1 MPETEE
7 VRKMYL
13 KSHKDYDPGEQ
24 KVRPYDWPVDPT
36 DFRFGKV
43 EKNPVYNEIKQIM
56 SAEAHSEA
64 MPQTVFVKS
73 HLHDY
78 LDKKDDKLGK
88 GMNLG
93 QKQFPPDRVFG
104 VRVQGNDWD
113 AGKCLKGEANEY
125 EVRPDDNLGKTNKY
139 GFRNITKEGDENRV
153 FGVPTIR
160 YDIPKPIQQS
170 VADPNVLP
178 LPLRTTQTRQLQSS
192 CCSRSNFPAS
202 E

>member
-7 VRKMYL
+7 VRQMYL

-24 KVRPYDWPVDPT
+24 KLRPYNWPVDPT

-43 EKNPVYNEIKQIM
+43 EKNPVHKEMNQIL
-56 SAEAHSEA
+56 SPEANSEA

-73 HLHDY
+73 NLQDY

-104 VRVQGNDWD
+104 VRV
-113 AGKCLKGEANEY
+113 EAN
-125 EVRPDDNLGKTNKY
+125 
-139 GFRNITKEGDENRV
+139 
-153 FGVPTIR
+153 
-160 YDIPKPIQQS
+160 
-170 VADPNVLP
+170 
-178 LPLRTTQTRQLQSS
+178 
-192 CCSRSNFPAS
+192 
-202 E
+202 